1 MDIGSRIRRRRE
13 QRGLSQ
19 TDLANILGYS
29 DRSAIAKIES
39 GRSNLTQSKIEA
51 FASALHTTPEYILG
65 WTNDP
70 YDYDLDEDGVMDE
83 IPPSQLRALI
93 EAYDGNMTDVW
104 HAWLDIEAG
113 IGQEHAQRF
122 FSRDDLRFALWGA
135 DDNMDDDDLKAVLDY
150 AEYIQQKKNKDK

>member
-70 YDYDLDEDGVMDE
+70 YDYDLDEDGVHPD
-83 IPPSQLRALI
+83 L
-93 EAYDGNMTDVW
+93 
-104 HAWLDIEAG
+104 AG
-113 IGQEHAQRF
+113 GRGRGVEKA
-122 FSRDDLRFALWGA
+122 DPDLWNRKRQDQMIRGA
-135 DDNMDDDDLKAVLDY
+135 DLEGY
-150 AEYIQQKKNKDK
+150 R